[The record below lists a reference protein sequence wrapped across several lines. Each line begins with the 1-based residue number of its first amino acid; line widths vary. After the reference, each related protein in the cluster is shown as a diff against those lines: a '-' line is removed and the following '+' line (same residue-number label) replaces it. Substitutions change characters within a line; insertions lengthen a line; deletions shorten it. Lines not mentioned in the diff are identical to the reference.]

1 MSQNGQ
7 PHLKNLAASAARCFK
22 CLTILGHYALDRV
35 NSRKIEWERL
45 SKRLSFLAIF
55 SQNWTNN
62 NFLNNLSEKIEPHR
76 FFSSHKI
83 FYSCKKNHKK
93 LMSHFWKKKLWTDR
107 WRNFIKSPKLKEM
120 NQKKEKTQFMFSLLI
135 FAFCSGALHLNV
147 WTFCI

>member
-22 CLTILGHYALDRV
+22 CLTIFGHYALDRV

-93 LMSHFWKKKLWTDR
+93 LMSHFWKKNCEQTDGETLLNHQN
-107 WRNFIKSPKLKEM
+107 WKKWIKRKRKHTSC
-120 NQKKEKTQFMFSLLI
+120 FR
-135 FAFCSGALHLNV
+135 C
-147 WTFCI
+147 

>member
-7 PHLKNLAASAARCFK
+7 PHLKNLAASAARCFM
-22 CLTILGHYALDRV
+22 CLTILGHCALDRV
-35 NSRKIEWERL
+35 NSRNIEWESL

-93 LMSHFWKKKLWTDR
+93 LMSHFWKKNCEQTDGETLLNHQN
-107 WRNFIKSPKLKEM
+107 WKKWIKRKRKHTSC
-120 NQKKEKTQFMFSLLI
+120 FR
-135 FAFCSGALHLNV
+135 C
-147 WTFCI
+147 

>member
-7 PHLKNLAASAARCFK
+7 PHFKNLAAFAARFFK
-22 CLTILGHYALDRV
+22 CLTILGHYAFDRV

-93 LMSHFWKKKLWTDR
+93 LMSHFWKKNCEQTDGETLLNHQN
-107 WRNFIKSPKLKEM
+107 WKKWIKRKRKHTSC
-120 NQKKEKTQFMFSLLI
+120 FR
-135 FAFCSGALHLNV
+135 C
-147 WTFCI
+147 